1 MQATFRPSLAVA
13 ALAAAVLAQAPR
25 PLIQSGADLVPT
37 STYAVLQF
45 GGIERCAGSTRQW
58 PIAEMIGTFVH
69 KLPVE
74 TREEHLDRGLE
85 QAAEQVRR
93 ALGRAKIGPADV
105 RDLLSCPMTMALGR
119 PTIEG
124 MGPSVA
130 LLVELGNH
138 QAAVER
144 LLATGEGALRRGG
157 GPGMQDTNVGGVA
170 AKMLQIPNGPPVFV
184 ARVGGQLCL
193 TNSRGLLGEI
203 AAVQRGE
210 QAALTQATVLGNLGQ
225 QLGAQ
230 PIVSAY
236 ANTAMIARML
246 EPVLPYEAGQWADA
260 LGAGSLDALYAGFG
274 ATDSAGVDLVHI
286 GLRGS
291 PEGLIKSSCH
301 KPADL
306 GFADYCSDN
315 TVLFAARSLDIAALL
330 DAAQRFVKL
339 LPQEAQREIEREFG
353 RELTRELR
361 HVGMTPADLEGMLRA
376 FGDQIGLAIGLEA
389 GAIPKP
395 ELLLRVGVRD
405 RQTMQALLQ
414 HLEQAVANEAG
425 MEWKTRKVGDL
436 EVRYF
441 NLPIEDKLQLT
452 PCYALTDDAVMVASD
467 VMALTR
473 ALRRAEEP
481 GESLS
486 AQADFKAMAK
496 EFGGANELLH
506 VRAFRLAELGWRTV
520 ETFAYPQLDAHREQI
535 GFGSEALPDAE
546 TMASAL
552 GSSTFACFVDE
563 RGITQRHRGLISIGS
578 ILATVGTLADEVL
591 NRASSKIY

>member
-1 MQATFRPSLAVA
+1 MQATLRHSLAVA
-13 ALAAAVLAQAPR
+13 AFAAAALAQAPK

-37 STYAVLQF
+37 SAYAVLQF
-45 GGIERCAGSTRQW
+45 GGIERCAANTRQW
-58 PIAEMIGTFVH
+58 PIAEMIGAFVR
-69 KLPVE
+69 KLPAE

-93 ALGRAKIGPADV
+93 ALGRAHVDPADL
-105 RDLLSCPMTMALGR
+105 RDVLSCPMTVALGR

-124 MGPSVA
+124 MGPSVG
-130 LLVELGNH
+130 LLIETGNRE
-138 QAAVER
+138 AAVQR
-144 LLATGEGALRRGG
+144 LLAIGEGALRRGG
-157 GPGMQDTNVGGVA
+157 GPGLQDTKVGGVA
-170 AKMLQIPNGPPVFV
+170 AKMVQIPNGPPVFV
-184 ARVGGQLCL
+184 AKVGGHLCL
-193 TNSRGLLGEI
+193 TNSRGLLTEV

-210 QAALTQATVLGNLGQ
+210 QPALAQATVLGNLGQ
-225 QLGAQ
+225 QLGAP
-230 PIVSAY
+230 PIASAY
-236 ANTAMIARML
+236 ANTAVIARML
-246 EPVLPYEAGQWADA
+246 EPVLPYEAGEWADA
-260 LGAGSLDALYAGFG
+260 LGVGSLDALYAGFG

-291 PEGLIKSSCH
+291 PEGLVKSSCH

-306 GFADYCSDN
+306 GFANYCSEN
-315 TVLFAARSLDIAALL
+315 TVLFGVRSFDVSALI
-330 DAAQRFVKL
+330 DAAQRFVQM
-339 LPQEAQREIEREFG
+339 LPQEAQREIDREFS

-376 FGDQIGLAIGLEA
+376 FGDQMGLAIGLEA

-414 HLEQAVANEAG
+414 HLEQLVAHEAG

-436 EVRYF
+436 EIRYF
-441 NLPIEDKLQLT
+441 SLPIEDKLQLT

-473 ALRRAEEP
+473 SLRRAEEP

-486 AQADFKAMAK
+486 AQDDFKAMAK
-496 EFGGANELLH
+496 EFAGANDILH

-520 ETFAYPQLDAHREQI
+520 ETLAYPQLDAHRDEI

-546 TMASAL
+546 TMAAAL

-591 NRASSKIY
+591 GRASSKIY